1 MTLGSLGLPTLTRLG
16 GCRKHDWR
24 SLLHTAD
31 VFLKQGMTAARMT
44 ELMSLALH
52 LAASDLFEQIHEAFA
67 DGVYTR
73 GLPPDGPANQRRLS
87 AYTADCMRAIEL
99 LQIAGR
105 LESARPQVPGKTRDS
120 VPPPNDRK
128 KKSEPPRI
136 EDESRTETNSDLSNK
151 SVSEKGGL
159 NKKVR
164 VINESRD

>member
-1 MTLGSLGLPTLTRLG
+1 
-16 GCRKHDWR
+16 
-24 SLLHTAD
+24 
-31 VFLKQGMTAARMT
+31 MT

-99 LQIAGR
+99 LRGAGR
-105 LESARPQVPGKTRDS
+105 LESVRPPAPAKTKDS
-120 VPPPNDRK
+120 VSPQDDRK
-128 KKSEPPRI
+128 KTNGSKRPR
-136 EDESRTETNSDLSNK
+136 DESQTGTNSDLSNK
-151 SVSEKGGL
+151 SVEKGGV
-159 NKKVR
+159 NKKVS